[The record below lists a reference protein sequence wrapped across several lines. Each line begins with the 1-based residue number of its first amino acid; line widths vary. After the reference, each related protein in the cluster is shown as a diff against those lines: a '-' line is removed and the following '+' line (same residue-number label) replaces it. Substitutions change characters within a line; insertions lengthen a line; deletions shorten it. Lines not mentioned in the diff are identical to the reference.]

1 MFYVAALKNGMEKYI
16 EFLFD
21 VWRLMCHPPFSFV
34 SQHGEQWKE
43 DACTLCV
50 CDQGEV
56 RCHKQACP
64 PLKCEKVFE
73 SMWLILLSLIL
84 DHFRKAFL
92 SLLCSLIDSKALE
105 NVECYMKT

>member
-1 MFYVAALKNGMEKYI
+1 MSSFCLMHVT
-16 EFLFD
+16 FD
-21 VWRLMCHPPFSFV
+21 VLFSLFL

-73 SMWLILLSLIL
+73 SVWLALLSLIL

-92 SLLCSLIDSKALE
+92 SALCPLIESKALK
-105 NVECYMKT
+105 NVECYTKI